1 MISPT
6 LSDEESS
13 PDLKNQ
19 VIQKSLQLAAEA
31 KQRKREMEFRKAHP
45 FTFDMF
51 EESDNSATPSS
62 FNTQDS
68 SSTITSPSTSTPRQF
83 SSTASDL
90 LKQIESTADLPED
103 IKSENISEDEKQ
115 ARSLANAI
123 ADASERSLTD
133 EET

>member
-1 MISPT
+1 
-6 LSDEESS
+6 
-13 PDLKNQ
+13 
-19 VIQKSLQLAAEA
+19 
-31 KQRKREMEFRKAHP
+31 
-45 FTFDMF
+45 MF

-68 SSTITSPSTSTPRQF
+68 SSSTITSTSTSTPRQF